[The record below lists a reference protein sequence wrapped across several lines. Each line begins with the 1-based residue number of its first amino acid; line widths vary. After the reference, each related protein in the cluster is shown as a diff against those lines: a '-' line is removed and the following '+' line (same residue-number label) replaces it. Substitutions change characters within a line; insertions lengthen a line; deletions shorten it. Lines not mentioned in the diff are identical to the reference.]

1 MRMTRKSS
9 QKNHQKDEKISM
21 DKSQKNALKL
31 AIHALEDYRRRHYAA
46 ARSAAVYGFDFG
58 INGEKHYKEYT
69 DAIVIPVA
77 SRGNTNT
84 GKGPERRTTTTPA
97 VLKGQNVDCNC
108 GICVCGH
115 PTFDRS
121 AVAPPPSLANLLF
134 CFWRRAMHHFCHS
147 DFHQQQKR
155 RRYTLPPLGY
165 AAESD
170 SAACF

>member
-1 MRMTRKSS
+1 
-9 QKNHQKDEKISM
+9 M

-108 GICVCGH
+108 GTCVCGH
-115 PTFDRS
+115 PTDDRS
-121 AVAPPPSLANLLF
+121 AVAPPPSLADLLF

-147 DFHQQQKR
+147 DFCQQPKR

-165 AAESD
+165 AAEGD